1 MRGVGVVPNEAAMEV
16 AVERHAEQNPG
27 GAVEVRMDDVLEEIR
42 SWLRAADLAL
52 SRRTQPTRTPKQRAG
67 DFEEAV
73 AAHRSASTILEGL
86 QAQREPDA
94 ELISAIAPLHAQ
106 TVDLG

>member
-1 MRGVGVVPNEAAMEV
+1 
-16 AVERHAEQNPG
+16 
-27 GAVEVRMDDVLEEIR
+27 MDDVLEEIR

-94 ELISAIAPLHAQ
+94 ELIAAIAPLHAQ
-106 TVDLG
+106 TVDLGMMLSEIRFDDRPN